1 MFKGLNIASGG
12 MSAQRAR
19 LHIIS
24 SNIANASTTR
34 TEEGGPY
41 QRQEAVFRTT
51 LPDGWAQAMKDGAP
65 KEAAADLSMRGVEVS
80 EIQKDPVPGPVI
92 FDPGHPDAD
101 ENGNVELPNVNPV
114 EEMVDMI
121 AASRSFEANAQSFQT
136 LRDMV
141 MRAMDIGR

>member
-1 MFKGLNIASGG
+1 V
-12 MSAQRAR
+12 
-19 LHIIS
+19 
-24 SNIANASTTR
+24 
-34 TEEGGPY
+34 
-41 QRQEAVFRTT
+41 QE
-51 LPDGWAQAMKDGAP
+51 D
-65 KEAAADLSMRGVEVS
+65 S
-80 EIQKDPVPGPVI
+80 VPGPII

-101 ENGNVELPNVNPV
+101 EDGNVELSNVNPV

>member
-19 LHIIS
+19 LHVIS

-34 TEEGGPY
+34 TEDGGPY
-41 QRQEAVFRTT
+41 KRQEAVFRTT
-51 LPDGWAQAMKDGAP
+51 LPQGWAEAI
-65 KEAAADLSMRGVEVS
+65 KEGPTKEHAVDLSLRGVEVS
-80 EIQKDPVPGPVI
+80 EVQKDNVPGPVI

-136 LRDMV
+136 LRDMIT
-141 MRAMDIGR
+141 RAMDIGR

>member
-19 LHIIS
+19 LHVIS

-34 TEEGGPY
+34 TEDGGPY
-41 QRQEAVFRTT
+41 KRQEAVFRTT
-51 LPDGWAQAMKDGAP
+51 LPQGWAEAVKDGVN
-65 KEAAADLSMRGVEVS
+65 KDRAADLSLRGVEVS
-80 EIQKDPVPGPVI
+80 EIQEDNVPGPII

-141 MRAMDIGR
+141 TRAMDIGR